1 MFKNL
6 WGMNDTA
13 ESIRHNKLTVFAGSF
28 PPPTRT
34 LRYHYNCRLGLCG
47 VIPTADSDSS
57 VSFPP
62 PTRTLRCHSHRR
74 LGLCGV
80 IPTADS
86 DSAVSFPPKTR
97 TLRCHYHCRLGLFGV
112 PQPRKLYWMHD
123 NTIRILKSTKILI
136 GVKSTKFLKK
146 VNGGND
152 SAGFRIGLWLLLK
165 GQSFKIFLW
174 VNTSTY
180 HVGKRF

>member
-13 ESIRHNKLTVFAGSF
+13 ESTRHNKLTVFAGSF

-34 LRYHYNCRLGLCG
+34 LRYHYSCRLGLCG
-47 VIPTADSDSS
+47 VIPTADSNSS

-80 IPTADS
+80 ITTADS
-86 DSAVSFPPKTR
+86 DSSVSF
-97 TLRCHYHCRLGLFGV
+97 

-180 HVGKRF
+180 YVGKRF